1 MKPNTEHY
9 KDESDIKPVK
19 TKRWRRFLIVCLAAI
34 TVLFL
39 ILLTSIISLRC
50 VNPPFTSFTLR
61 ENWEELGSERYNL
74 RDWWIPRDE
83 LPHHLKW
90 AVIASEDQNFHN
102 HRGFD
107 FESIQEAIDERREGV
122 RHRGAS
128 TISQQVAKN
137 LFLWPGTSYLRKAIE
152 AGITILVEIFWS
164 KDRILEIY
172 LNIAE
177 FGPGVFGVGKAADEY
192 FGISPADLKPDMSA
206 RLAAVL
212 SSPKRM
218 RVEPPSPYTQVRSE
232 WILRQMTHLTGI
244 SYLPPIADEPEDEP
258 DPLPPGFEFFFNFN
272 FDIDTLDPQE
282 ALEPLPLDFYFE
294 PENDTLTVEEDADTL
309 YRE

>member
-1 MKPNTEHY
+1 M
-9 KDESDIKPVK
+9 ESDTHYNFKKLDQKPHRL
-19 TKRWRRFLIVCLAAI
+19 TWWQRFLIMFLTIVAG
-34 TVLFL
+34 LFL
-39 ILLTSIISLRC
+39 VLLISIISLRWID
-50 VNPPFTSFTLR
+50 PPFTAFTFR
-61 ENWEELGSERYNL
+61 EDWQNLGAERYNL
-74 RDWWIPRDE
+74 RDLWVPREE

-152 AGITILVEIFWS
+152 AGITIVIEIFWS

-177 FGPGVFGVGKAADEY
+177 FGPGVFGVGKAADQY
-192 FGISPADLKPDMSA
+192 FRVPPADLKPDMSA

-258 DPLPPGFEFFFNFN
+258 DPLPPGFEFFFNF
-272 FDIDTLDPQE
+272 DIDTLEPQE

>member
-1 MKPNTEHY
+1 M
-9 KDESDIKPVK
+9 ESDTHYNFEELDQKPHRL
-19 TKRWRRFLIVCLAAI
+19 TWWQRFLIMLLTIVAG
-34 TVLFL
+34 LFL
-39 ILLTSIISLRC
+39 VLLISIISLRWI
-50 VNPPFTSFTLR
+50 NPPFTAFTLR
-61 ENWEELGSERYNL
+61 EDWQNLGAERYNL
-74 RDWWIPRDE
+74 RDLWVPREE

-90 AVIASEDQNFHN
+90 AAIASEDQNFHN

-122 RHRGAS
+122 RRRGAS

-137 LFLWPGTSYLRKAIE
+137 LFLWPGTSYLRKALE
-152 AGITILVEIFWS
+152 AGITILIEIFWS

-177 FGPGVFGVGKAADEY
+177 FGPGVFGVGKAAEEY
-192 FGISPADLKPDMSA
+192 FGIPPADLKPDMSA

-244 SYLPPIADEPEDEP
+244 SYLPPVADDPEDEP
-258 DPLPPGFEFFFNFN
+258 DPLPPGFEFFFNF
-272 FDIDTLDPQE
+272 DLDTLKPQE